1 MIKFLYIDMFQ
12 DEIDFVRLNSIIS
25 LRKIGTLQPIELDS
39 ELLQITLS
47 VLNDADPI
55 VRESAHGML
64 G

>member
-1 MIKFLYIDMFQ
+1 MFQ

-55 VRESAHGML
+55 VRESTHGML